1 MKKFLV
7 LLAAFAVL
15 LLAACGKS
23 DDSDK
28 KESSDKKDDK
38 KEETVLK
45 VGASSTPHAE
55 ILEEAKPL
63 LEKKGIKLDIK
74 QYQDYVFPNND
85 LADGKLDANYFQHI
99 PYLEDTVKKT
109 GYKISSIGGIHI
121 EPMGVYSKS
130 IKNVKDIKN
139 GAEVV
144 MSRSVADHGRV
155 LALFEAQGLIKLKD
169 GVKKQNATVKDIV
182 ENKKKLKFSANVDA
196 AALPE
201 VYNREKD
208 TLVAINTNYAMEA
221 KLNPVKDALFIEGS
235 NSPYVNVIAVQDKD
249 KDNKDLKELV
259 NVLHSKEIQDFIKD
273 KYKGAVVPVK

>member
-1 MKKFLV
+1 V

-28 KESSDKKDDK
+28 KESSDKKDEK

-55 ILEEAKPL
+55 ILEKAKPL
-63 LEKKGIKLDIK
+63 LEKKGIQLDIK
-74 QYQDYVFPNND
+74 QYQDYVFPNDD

-182 ENKKKLKFSANVDA
+182 ENKKNLKFSANVDA

-208 TLVAINTNYAMEA
+208 ALVAINTNYAMEA

-235 NSPYVNVIAVQDKD
+235 DSPYVNVIAVQDKD

>member
-1 MKKFLV
+1 V

-28 KESSDKKDDK
+28 KESSDKKDEK

-63 LEKKGIKLDIK
+63 LEKKGIKLEIK
-74 QYQDYVFPNND
+74 QYQDYVFPNDD

-99 PYLEDTVKKT
+99 PFLEDTVAKT

-121 EPMGVYSKS
+121 EPMGVYSKD
-130 IKNVKDIKN
+130 IKAVKDIKK
-139 GAEVV
+139 GTEVV
-144 MSRSVADHGRV
+144 LSRSVPDHGRV

-169 GVKKQNATVKDIV
+169 GVKKQNATIKDIV
-182 ENKKKLKFSANVDA
+182 ENKKDLKFSANVDP

-201 VYNREKD
+201 VYNREKNV
-208 TLVAINTNYAMEA
+208 LVAINTNYAMEA
-221 KLNPVKDALFIEGS
+221 KLNPVKDALFIEGGD
-235 NSPYVNVIAVQDKD
+235 SPYANVIAVQDKD